1 MLPANP
7 LKTHFVCMLLCS
19 MPIAFAQAMQPPD
32 TADRPTQ
39 RWLPFPQ
46 GDGIELSEQAQLLQQ
61 LRDLISSEP
70 KTEAGN
76 SQLPKLSERQ
86 LQEMEKTL
94 ETLRDQFGT
103 EKLPNLENI
112 PKEWIDQ
119 ALSDPILRNQ
129 AQQLLEQY
137 ARDRKFPAPPERT
150 PQNSEGVPFPN
161 RQPSSQAPKQ
171 NAKSQPKSTSSPKSN
186 ATSKSKSPTESSPNR
201 GAQNDLI
208 TNDPNSQGR
217 VSGDPSPNDSRNEQ
231 TLAPDELRGESSGD
245 VESSQ
250 VPGQVPSH
258 TPEHSST
265 SRPDAERIQALQ
277 ELFKRLKTIEGK
289 RQPAKNSARNS
300 AADLNSRSANPR
312 NSNSSSTH
320 QAENPNTPGSQPK
333 PGSPRSPRNN
343 SPKQTPSLPKR
354 IANDTLPTQ
363 PAAEFSNADS
373 SNDPTLIPDPFS
385 SELESSNSVGL
396 EGSAPPQSNFPKP
409 PFDSSSRG
417 NAAGTPTLGSG
428 PNGNGRNPLSRK
440 PNNWPSPNERN
451 PSPAASDGSLRPE
464 VDIKTQLERHGL
476 GRALQSIVEK
486 TLQEQG
492 ESSSAKESSASRSSK
507 PNSKLKDKQ
516 STNNA
521 LTSTTPAAPP
531 SRKSA
536 PPSSHG
542 SGQINGSATTANAPV
557 ASNPNP
563 NASST
568 MSGLRDMAAQ
578 IWGAIRSTP
587 EESRSGLSASNA
599 EAMGSGLGE
608 FAFTWSGRVWLLL
621 LLVFIGVVVLFLLA
635 RKRIEL
641 ATARE
646 AEAELAKEI
655 LTEGIRTRADVVRA
669 FHRFVLRRTQPVAT
683 WWNHRYVASRLTES
697 SPQLR
702 SVISDLVR
710 VYEHAR
716 YLPPEVALS
725 SAEID
730 CVQAALKQCA
740 TGGV

>member
-1 MLPANP
+1 
-7 LKTHFVCMLLCS
+7 MLLCS

-354 IANDTLPTQ
+354 IANDTLLTQ

-542 SGQINGSATTANAPV
+542 SGQSNGSATTANAPV
-557 ASNPNP
+557 ASNLNP

-568 MSGLRDMAAQ
+568 MSGLQ
-578 IWGAIRSTP
+578 IGR
-587 EESRSGLSASNA
+587 ASCR
-599 EAMGSGLGE
+599 E
-608 FAFTWSGRVWLLL
+608 RV
-621 LLVFIGVVVLFLLA
+621 
-635 RKRIEL
+635 
-641 ATARE
+641 
-646 AEAELAKEI
+646 
-655 LTEGIRTRADVVRA
+655 
-669 FHRFVLRRTQPVAT
+669 
-683 WWNHRYVASRLTES
+683 
-697 SPQLR
+697 
-702 SVISDLVR
+702 
-710 VYEHAR
+710 
-716 YLPPEVALS
+716 
-725 SAEID
+725 
-730 CVQAALKQCA
+730 
-740 TGGV
+740 

>member
-1 MLPANP
+1 MLRANS
-7 LKTHFVCMLLCS
+7 LKIHFVCMLFCS

-70 KTEAGN
+70 KTGAGD
-76 SQLPKLSERQ
+76 SQLPKLSEQQ

-94 ETLRDQFGT
+94 ETLRDQFG
-103 EKLPNLENI
+103 EKKLPNLENI

-119 ALSDPILRNQ
+119 
-129 AQQLLEQY
+129 
-137 ARDRKFPAPPERT
+137 
-150 PQNSEGVPFPN
+150 
-161 RQPSSQAPKQ
+161 
-171 NAKSQPKSTSSPKSN
+171 
-186 ATSKSKSPTESSPNR
+186 
-201 GAQNDLI
+201 
-208 TNDPNSQGR
+208 
-217 VSGDPSPNDSRNEQ
+217 
-231 TLAPDELRGESSGD
+231 
-245 VESSQ
+245 
-250 VPGQVPSH
+250 GQ
-258 TPEHSST
+258 
-265 SRPDAERIQALQ
+265 
-277 ELFKRLKTIEGK
+277 
-289 RQPAKNSARNS
+289 RQPAKNAPKNS
-300 AADLNSRSANPR
+300 AADLSSRSSNPR

-320 QAENPNTPGSQPK
+320 QAVKPSTPGRQPMPGS
-333 PGSPRSPRNN
+333 PGSPRSNV
-343 SPKQTPSLPKR
+343 PKQTPSLPER
-354 IANDTLPTQ
+354 IGNDSLSTQ
-363 PAAEFSNADS
+363 SAAELSNSDS
-373 SNDPTLIPDPFS
+373 SNDPSLVPDPFS
-385 SELESSNSVGL
+385 SELERSNSAGL
-396 EGSAPPQSNFPKP
+396 EGAAPPKSNFPKP
-409 PFDSSSRG
+409 PYDSASRG
-417 NAAGTPTLGSG
+417 NAPGTQTLGLR
-428 PNGNGRNPLSRK
+428 PNGNGRNPPSRK

-451 PSPAASDGSLRPE
+451 PSPGASDGSLTPE
-464 VDIKTQLERHGL
+464 IDIKTQLERHGL

-492 ESSSAKESSASRSSK
+492 ESSSAKERSVSRSSK
-507 PNSKLKDKQ
+507 SNSKLKDKQ

-531 SRKSA
+531 SRKPA
-536 PPSSHG
+536 PPSANG
-542 SGQINGSATTANAPV
+542 SGQSNGSATTSNAPA
-557 ASNPNP
+557 ASKPNP

-587 EESRSGLSASNA
+587 EESRSGLSASSA
-599 EAMGSGLGE
+599 EAKGSGLGE

-621 LLVFIGVVVLFLLA
+621 VLVFIGVVVLFLLA